1 MDSTPASLIEQ
12 LRQRPAG
19 AEWSQFVS
27 LYSPV
32 LLGWTRRLGV
42 PESDRADLVQDTF
55 VALLRALPASRYDPS
70 RRFRNWLYAIIANL
84 WKDRL
89 RRRSPGPLT
98 IDVPDASD
106 DGADEAEYRAI
117 LLRRAL
123 QIVRPDYEAIT
134 WKAFVGTAL
143 DGRPTAAVAA
153 ELGVSHN
160 VVYLARSRVLRRL
173 RSVLGELFD

>member
-12 LRQRPAG
+12 LRHRTGG
-19 AEWSQFVS
+19 AEWTQFVQ

-42 PESDRADLVQDTF
+42 PESDRADLIQDTF

-70 RRFRNWLYAIIANL
+70 RRFRNWLYAILANL

-89 RRRSPGPLT
+89 RRRSPGALAV
-98 IDVPDASD
+98 DVPEST
-106 DGADEAEYRAI
+106 DGAEADEDRA
-117 LLRRAL
+117 LLVRRAL
-123 QIVRPDYEAIT
+123 QIVRPEFADTA
-134 WKAFVGTAL
+134 WKAFAGTAL
-143 DGRPTAAVAA
+143 DGRPIGEVAA

-160 VVYLARSRVLRRL
+160 VVYLADSGRGRR
-173 RSVLGELFD
+173 RPC

>member
-1 MDSTPASLIEQ
+1 MDRTPASLIEQ
-12 LRQRPAG
+12 LRQRPTG
-19 AEWSQFVS
+19 AEWAQFVQ

-42 PESDRADLVQDTF
+42 PDADRADLIQDTF
-55 VALLRALPASRYDPS
+55 VSLLRALPASRYDPT
-70 RRFRNWLYAIIANL
+70 RRFRNWLYAILANH

-98 IDVPDASD
+98 IDVPDVTDDSD
-106 DGADEAEYRAI
+106 ETEYREV

-123 QIVRPDYEAIT
+123 EIVRPEFSDRD
-134 WKAFVGTAL
+134 WKSFVDSAL
-143 DGRPTAAVAA
+143 HGRSISEVAA
-153 ELGVSHN
+153 ELGVSPN

-173 RSVLGELFD
+173 RTVLGELFE